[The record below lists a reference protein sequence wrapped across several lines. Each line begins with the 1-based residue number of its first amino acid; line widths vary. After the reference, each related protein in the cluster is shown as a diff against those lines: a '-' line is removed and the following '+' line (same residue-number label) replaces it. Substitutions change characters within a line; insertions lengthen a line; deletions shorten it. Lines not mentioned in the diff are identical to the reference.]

1 MNRPQQ
7 TSISLLNGWTLPA
20 HPPVHQPASDGQL
33 VHLSWK
39 SDLDTCYQLFQDGT
53 AISPFTTT
61 GPFTIPA
68 IPYPTNPSDPTL
80 LYVPAIALDS
90 PAKASSTYS
99 GTTAKNGIDR
109 SMSTYWRANT
119 IASSNPWLA
128 VDLQLDVPIVS
139 YKLHVAVPV
148 SPLSNSN
155 VLSGWRLQA
164 AKAATPDTWVDIHT
178 GNVPTN
184 TATPWTFSLDGVET
198 KYNTL
203 PSSATFANPQAY
215 RHWRILVTNTRS
227 NSTPYISD
235 WALFQ
240 KNPLFPDPLP
250 VITIQPTGATSGLS
264 NSAIPFPSLP
274 GFAVSDTQISVSG
287 HDLHRKFTLPYVSED
302 TFAAS
307 IESVTQTS
315 AILTIDGL
323 PIMAISSLSP
333 STDYT
338 ITVQIRRDSV
348 VMLTRMFA
356 IQTLPVSKVWLRE
369 RQLPKTF
376 HQSQN
381 AQKADFRVIRTI
393 FPVPGSSIQ
402 RPHLEEGAEP

>member
-1 MNRPQQ
+1 M
-7 TSISLLNGWTLPA
+7 
-20 HPPVHQPASDGQL
+20 
-33 VHLSWK
+33 SWK
-39 SDLDTCYQLFQDGT
+39 SDLDTCYQLFQDGA
-53 AISPFTTT
+53 AISLFTTT
-61 GPFTIPA
+61 GSCTIPA

-80 LYVPAIALDS
+80 LYFPAISLDS
-90 PAKASSTYS
+90 PVKASSTYS

-109 SMSTYWRANT
+109 SVSTYWRANT
-119 IASSNPWLA
+119 IASSKPWLA
-128 VDLQLDVPIVS
+128 VDLQQDVPIVS

-148 SPLSNSN
+148 APLSDSN
-155 VLSGWRLQA
+155 VLFNWQLQA
-164 AKAATPDTWVDIHT
+164 AKAATPDTWVNIHT

-184 TATPWTFSLDGVET
+184 TATPWTFSLDSVET
-198 KYNTL
+198 EYNMR
-203 PSSATFANPQAY
+203 PSSATFTSPQAY
-215 RHWRILVTNTRS
+215 RHWRILITNTRS

-250 VITIQPTGATSGLS
+250 VITIQPIGATSGLS

-323 PIMAISSLSP
+323 PIMAIASLSP

-338 ITVQIRRDSV
+338 VTVQIRRDSV
-348 VMLTRMFA
+348 VTLTRMFA
-356 IQTLPVSKVWLRE
+356 IQTLPVGKAWLRE

-381 AQKADFRVIRTI
+381 SQKSDFRVIRTI
-393 FPVPGSSIQ
+393 FPVPDSSIQ
-402 RPHLEEGAEP
+402 RHHLEAGAEP